1 MADSDLRADV
11 LAQIQTIIRQVLDD
25 PEIVIRDTTT
35 AADVSGW
42 DSLTHVQI
50 IVAIETAFGIRLKS
64 SEVAQVENVGSL
76 IDIALARRRS

>member
-11 LAQIQTIIRQVLDD
+11 LAQIQTIIRQVIND

-50 IVAIETAFGIRLKS
+50 IVAIEITFGIRLKS

-76 IDIALARRRS
+76 IDIVLARRRS